1 MSALAMSDRAGV
13 IYPLALLAAA
23 ILLCAF
29 EWWRLGELDAL
40 HKRIEALERSRDPVR
55 PARKPAARTRTHADG
70 GNE

>member
-1 MSALAMSDRAGV
+1 MT
-13 IYPLALLAAA
+13 ALLFMVGFAVSLLLFLLGVF
-23 ILLCAF
+23 ILEQDCG
-29 EWWRLGELDAL
+29 RELDAL